1 MPPSYGGSIV
11 RTSPTYA
18 RLPAV
23 IALLACVLHVA
34 GCASA
39 PAKPVAASLE
49 CSQLPSE
56 IARTERERRAALEK
70 QQDSWKLVLPLV
82 VAARFAVG
90 MSEVSDS
97 NDRLSEL
104 RAQLRAKDCSKH
116 G

>member
-1 MPPSYGGSIV
+1 MPLHYSGAIV
-11 RTSPTYA
+11 RTSNTYR
-18 RLPAV
+18 RLPVA
-23 IALLACVLHVA
+23 ITLLACALLTA

-39 PAKPVAASLE
+39 PARPTAASLE
-49 CSQLPSE
+49 CSQLPGE
-56 IARTERERRAALEK
+56 IARTEQQRRAALEG

-90 MSEVSDS
+90 MSQVGES

-104 RAQLRAKDCSKH
+104 RAQFKYKDCARH

>member
-1 MPPSYGGSIV
+1 MPLHYSGAIV
-11 RTSPTYA
+11 RTSNTYT
-18 RLPAV
+18 RLPVA
-23 IALLACVLHVA
+23 ITLLACALLTA

-39 PAKPVAASLE
+39 PTRPTAASLE
-49 CSQLPSE
+49 CSQLPGE
-56 IARTERERRAALEK
+56 IARTEQQRRAALEG

-90 MSEVSDS
+90 MSQVSDS

-104 RAQLRAKDCSKH
+104 RAQFKYKDCARH

>member
-1 MPPSYGGSIV
+1 M

-18 RLPAV
+18 RRVAA
-23 IALLACVLHVA
+23 IALLACTLQAA

-39 PAKPVAASLE
+39 PARPVAASLE
-49 CSQLPSE
+49 CKQLSGE
-56 IARTERERRAALEK
+56 MARTELERRAALEK

-82 VAARFAVG
+82 VAARFAIG

-104 RAQLRAKDCSKH
+104 RAQFRYKNCANH

>member
-1 MPPSYGGSIV
+1 MRI
-11 RTSPTYA
+11 SPACA
-18 RLPAV
+18 RPAAA
-23 IALLACVLHVA
+23 ITLLVCMLQAA

-39 PAKPVAASLE
+39 PARPVAASLE
-49 CSQLPSE
+49 CSQLPGE

-82 VAARFAVG
+82 VAARFAIG
-90 MSEVSDS
+90 MSEVGDS

-104 RAQLRAKDCSKH
+104 RAQFRVKDCVKH

>member
-1 MPPSYGGSIV
+1 MAPSYGGSIV
-11 RTSPTYA
+11 RTSRTYT

-23 IALLACVLHVA
+23 ITLLACVLHIT
-34 GCASA
+34 GCAST

-49 CSQLPSE
+49 CSQIPSE
-56 IARTERERRAALEK
+56 IDRTERERRTALEK
-70 QQDSWKLVLPLV
+70 QQDSWKLVLPIV

-97 NDRLSEL
+97 NDRLNEL
-104 RAQLRAKDCSKH
+104 RAQLKAKDCSKH